1 MLLRQGSIRGGRPQE
16 VGHLKDLTLSQ
27 LKPEREGYLT
37 KQGQKVKS
45 WKKRY
50 FVLQGQTLYYFT
62 SKKPDA
68 KVTGTIALVASS
80 VLPDTLTRKKFAF
93 QVLIASFLV
102 FRFSRVACSSNF
114 TKNSLDT
121 CCWTYIFV
129 GSAF

>member
-93 QVLIASFLV
+93 QVLIASSRIFV
-102 FRFSRVACSSNF
+102 SRVPLVVLIYQ
-114 TKNSLDT
+114 NSFRYLLLDVHL
-121 CCWTYIFV
+121 CW
-129 GSAF
+129 